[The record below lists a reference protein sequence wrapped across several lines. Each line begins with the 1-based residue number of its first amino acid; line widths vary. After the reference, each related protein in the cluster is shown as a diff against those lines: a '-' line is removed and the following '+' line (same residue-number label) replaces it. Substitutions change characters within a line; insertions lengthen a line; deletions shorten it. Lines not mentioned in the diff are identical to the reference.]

1 MLAATRSAPSANDQY
16 PLSDRTTPAQ
26 GVVARG
32 ARGRKR
38 RRRRGPLIP
47 VATAAVVL
55 VSSAVAVGY
64 YHGEWRHT
72 PGFSAAYDAL
82 PNSKAI
88 VVLDAEHQEIV
99 DLTAASQT
107 LSTPQPAKLVSPAKV
122 VAAANA
128 KAAAKAKAAAQAQQA
143 AAAAAAQQ
151 AAQQAAA
158 TATQSSTSSG
168 SSGSTTTATGEL
180 SPSQAQTAA
189 QQLMPSYGF
198 SVSSQW
204 TCLLDLWNNESGWE
218 WDAENTSSGAYG
230 IPQALPASK
239 MASAGSDYMTDAT
252 TQIKWG
258 LSYIQSTY
266 GSPCAAWDFEEA
278 NGYY

>member
-1 MLAATRSAPSANDQY
+1 VAA
-16 PLSDRTTPAQ
+16 
-26 GVVARG
+26 
-32 ARGRKR
+32 
-38 RRRRGPLIP
+38 
-47 VATAAVVL
+47 AAVIF

-64 YHGEWRHT
+64 YHGSWRHA

-82 PNSKAI
+82 PNSKA
-88 VVLDAEHQEIV
+88 VAVLAAEHQEII
-99 DLTAASQT
+99 DLTVASQT
-107 LSTPQPAKLVSPAKV
+107 MSTPQSAKMVSPAKV
-122 VAAANA
+122 VATA
-128 KAAAKAKAAAQAQQA
+128 KAKATAAAKAKAAQEAQQQA
-143 AAAAAAQQ
+143 AAAAAAQ
-151 AAQQAAA
+151 AAQSSS
-158 TATQSSTSSG
+158 SSTS
-168 SSGSTTTATGEL
+168 TTTSTSTASGEL
-180 SPSQAQTAA
+180 SPSAAQTVA

-266 GSPCAAWDFEEA
+266 STPCGAWDFEEA

>member
-1 MLAATRSAPSANDQY
+1 LVATRPARRADDRY
-16 PLSDRTTPAQ
+16 PAAASDDA
-26 GVVARG
+26 GRG
-32 ARGRKR
+32 RRGRKR
-38 RRRRGPLIP
+38 RHRRRGPLLP
-47 VATAAVVL
+47 VAAAAVVF

-64 YHGEWRHT
+64 YHGTWRHA

-82 PNSKAI
+82 PNSKA
-88 VVLDAEHQEIV
+88 VAVLAAEHQEII
-99 DLTAASQT
+99 DLTVASQT
-107 LSTPQPAKLVSPAKV
+107 MSAPQSAKLVSPAKV
-122 VAAANA
+122 VATAKANAAA
-128 KAAAKAKAAAQAQQA
+128 KAAAKAKANEEAQQA
-143 AAAAAAQQ
+143 AAAAAAQSSS
-151 AAQQAAA
+151 
-158 TATQSSTSSG
+158 SSTSTST
-168 SSGSTTTATGEL
+168 STSGSTSTASGEL
-180 SPSQAQTAA
+180 SPSAAQTVA

-266 GSPCAAWDFEEA
+266 STPCGAWDFEEA

>member
-1 MLAATRSAPSANDQY
+1 LAATRSAPSANDQ
-16 PLSDRTTPAQ
+16 LSDRTTPAA
-26 GVVARG
+26 GMVAAGPRS
-32 ARGRKR
+32 RKR

-47 VATAAVVL
+47 VATAAVVF

-64 YHGEWRHT
+64 YHGAWRHA

-88 VVLDAEHQEIV
+88 TVLAAEHQEII

-107 LSTPQPAKLVSPAKV
+107 VSTPAPAMVASPAKV
-122 VAAANA
+122 VAAASA
-128 KAAAKAKAAAQAQQA
+128 KAAAKAKAAQEAQQA

-158 TATQSSTSSG
+158 AATTPAASTST
-168 SSGSTTTATGEL
+168 GSTTTATGEL
-180 SPSQAQTAA
+180 SPSEAQTAA

>member
-1 MLAATRSAPSANDQY
+1 VAA
-16 PLSDRTTPAQ
+16 
-26 GVVARG
+26 
-32 ARGRKR
+32 
-38 RRRRGPLIP
+38 
-47 VATAAVVL
+47 AAVIF

-64 YHGEWRHT
+64 YHGTWRHA

-82 PNSKAI
+82 PNSRA
-88 VVLDAEHQEIV
+88 VAVLAAEHQEII
-99 DLTAASQT
+99 DLTVASQT
-107 LSTPQPAKLVSPAKV
+107 MSTPQSPKMVSPAKV
-122 VAAANA
+122 VAT
-128 KAAAKAKAAAQAQQA
+128 AKAKAAAKVKAAQEAQQA
-143 AAAAAAQQ
+143 AAAAAAAQ
-151 AAQQAAA
+151 AAQS
-158 TATQSSTSSG
+158 SSTSTST
-168 SSGSTTTATGEL
+168 SSTTSTSTASGEL
-180 SPSQAQTAA
+180 SPSAAQTVA

-266 GSPCAAWDFEEA
+266 STPCGAWDFEEA